1 MVFFFGG
8 FSIPPLFPGGDL
20 WRLIPW
26 YLGFPKMGVAPWLMG
41 FEWRIHMKIL
51 WSWRIWTNLDGFAW
65 FIMEKTMIYD
75 GWELGVPPW
84 LRTPHRWVILTV
96 APWNKDLT
104 SWASCQHVVRNHN
117 EEWGWV
123 REHKAHKNSY
133 KWHNYTWFMM
143 TSHNYND
150 KGLGFLRR
158 WGLVL

>member
-1 MVFFFGG
+1 MVYHG
-8 FSIPPLFPGGDL
+8 
-20 WRLIPW
+20 
-26 YLGFPKMGVAPWLMG
+26 
-41 FEWRIHMKIL
+41 
-51 WSWRIWTNLDGFAW
+51 
-65 FIMEKTMIYD
+65 KTMIYD

-84 LRTPHRWVILTV
+84 LRTPRTPHKWVILTV